1 VGDLGRLM
9 RESRKAHSVMQAGRF
24 PGRSSGGMRLQ
35 PSDSQGAPTTGAR
48 LTGEFY
54 VDNAGDLYFC
64 KIGGNGKAA
73 KWIKLA

>member
-1 VGDLGRLM
+1 M
-9 RESRKAHSVMQAGRF
+9 MQAGRF
-24 PGRSSGGMRLQ
+24 PGRYVRRPCAFNPRTARARLRQ
-35 PSDSQGAPTTGAR
+35 AR

-64 KIGGNGKAA
+64 KTAGNGKAA

>member
-1 VGDLGRLM
+1 
-9 RESRKAHSVMQAGRF
+9 MQAGRF
-24 PGRSSGGMRLQ
+24 PGRYVRRHAPSTLGQ
-35 PSDSQGAPTTGAR
+35 PGRAPTTGAR

-64 KIGGNGKAA
+64 KTAGNGKAA

>member
-1 VGDLGRLM
+1 
-9 RESRKAHSVMQAGRF
+9 MQAGRF
-24 PGRSSGGMRLQ
+24 PGRYVRRHAPSTLGQ
-35 PSDSQGAPTTGAR
+35 PGRAHDRRP

>member
-1 VGDLGRLM
+1 
-9 RESRKAHSVMQAGRF
+9 
-24 PGRSSGGMRLQ
+24 MRLQ

-54 VDNAGDLYFC
+54 VDNAGDLYFR
-64 KIGGNGKAA
+64 KTAGNGKAA